1 MIRNLTP
8 PSPGDEISATFM
20 GEICASLR
28 RLRIFAGANVRLL
41 RTPNGTVVS
50 VNVPS
55 PRPPRKVKGIGC
67 FEISKTEQEE
77 SSSSSTSEDEKYT
90 ITFDNCHYSI
100 GGKTYTLSGSNKVE
114 NVETGNVVALKAS
127 AKGQVQSA
135 ALEKYDDLS
144 DLQEDQSDLDFYVMP
159 LYLFG
164 EHGKPTCDFRIGPNF
179 AMGEF

>member
-1 MIRNLTP
+1 MSAILPTP
-8 PSPGDEISATFM
+8 PAPGDPISATFM
-20 GEICASLR
+20 GEICAALR
-28 RLRIFAGANVRLL
+28 RLRIFAGPNVRLWSG
-41 RTPNGTVVS
+41 PNGTVVS

-55 PRPPRKVKGIGC
+55 PRPRKVKGIGC

-77 SSSSSTSEDEKYT
+77 SSSSSSEAKEYS
-90 ITFDNCHYSI
+90 ITFENCYYSI
-100 GGKTYTLSGSNKVE
+100 GGKTYELSGDKMIEHVTTANIA
-114 NVETGNVVALKAS
+114 ALKAT
-127 AKGQVQSA
+127 ARGRVQSA
-135 ALEKYDDLS
+135 TLVKYDDLS